1 MYHQEI
7 RSIAKSLGIA
17 PGRSTKR
24 DLIRRIQVGE
34 GNFPCFA
41 TAEDLACDQA
51 TCLWRDDC
59 FITVKK
65 DKVAPLSST

>member
-1 MYHQEI
+1 MHHQKI

-17 PGRSTKR
+17 PGRSTKK

-41 TAEDLACDQA
+41 TATDLRCDQNS
-51 TCLWRDDC
+51 CLWRDDC
-59 FITVKK
+59 FISVRKK
-65 DKVAPLSST
+65 